1 MTATLDT
8 PTTATA
14 AEPGPEETNKV
25 QQPQRPVL
33 ELVPSTR
40 REDVVATTNLTAE
53 QIEELGRRLDGIR
66 DRILAERG
74 ASDAAY
80 IRDVIRKQRA
90 LEIGGRALL
99 FAGVLPP
106 AWIAGTAML
115 SIAKILENM
124 EIGHNVMHGQW
135 DWMRDPKIHS
145 SAWEWDNV
153 SSSAEWKHSHNYLH
167 HTYTNVVGKDR
178 DVGYGILR
186 LSEEQRWNPYYLGNP
201 VYNFLLSL
209 FFEYGVALHDLEV
222 EKVVAGEKP
231 LSRVWQQV
239 KSIGRKAG
247 RQAFKDYLAFPA
259 LAGPFWASVL
269 AGNVTA
275 NLVRNVWSHAVI
287 FCGHFPTGAV
297 QFEEEQLDDESRGEW
312 YVRQLLGSA
321 NLDGS
326 RFFHLMTGQLSFQIE
341 HHLFPDLPSNRY
353 AEIAPEVRELC
364 EEYGLE
370 YTTGPLWKQYL
381 QVLGT
386 INRLALP
393 NGKR

>member
-1 MTATLDT
+1 MTAVLEN
-8 PTTATA
+8 PTH
-14 AEPGPEETNKV
+14 AEPGPEETGRE
-25 QQPQRPVL
+25 QHPQRPVL
-33 ELVPSTR
+33 ELVPSSR
-40 REDVVATTNLTAE
+40 REDVAATTDLTAE
-53 QIEELGRRLDGIR
+53 QIEELGRRLDAIR
-66 DRILAERG
+66 DRVLAERG
-74 ASDAAY
+74 ASDAEY
-80 IRDVIRKQRA
+80 IRGVIRKQRA

-145 SAWEWDNV
+145 STWEWDNV
-153 SSSAEWKHSHNYLH
+153 SPSAEWKHSHNYMH

-186 LSEEQRWNPYYLGNP
+186 LSEEQRWTPYYLGNP
-201 VYNFLLSL
+201 LYNVLLSL

-222 EKVVAGEKP
+222 EKVVAGQKP
-231 LSRVWQQV
+231 LSRVWQQI
-239 KSIGRKAG
+239 KSIGRKTG
-247 RQAFKDYLAFPA
+247 RQILKDYVAFPA
-259 LAGPFWASVL
+259 LAGPFFLPVL
-269 AGNVTA
+269 AGNLTA
-275 NLVRNVWSHAVI
+275 NLVRNVWTHAVI

-297 QFEEEQLDDESRGEW
+297 QFTEEQLEDESRGEW

-321 NLDGS
+321 NLDGG
-326 RFFHLMTGQLSFQIE
+326 RYFHLMTGQLSFQIE

-364 EEYGLE
+364 REYGLE
-370 YTTGPLWKQYL
+370 YTTGPLWKQYM

>member
-1 MTATLDT
+1 MTAVSEAPVNDLRPD
-8 PTTATA
+8 
-14 AEPGPEETNKV
+14 
-25 QQPQRPVL
+25 QQPLRPIL
-33 ELVPSTR
+33 QLVPSSR
-40 REDVVATTNLTAE
+40 REDVQSTTSLTAE
-53 QIEELGRRLDGIR
+53 QIEELGRRLDAIR
-66 DRILAERG
+66 DRVLAERG
-74 ASDAAY
+74 ENDAAY
-80 IRDVIRKQRA
+80 IRKVVDTQRY

-145 SAWEWDNV
+145 STWEWDNV
-153 SSSAEWKHSHNYLH
+153 SSSAEWKTSHNYMH

-201 VYNFLLSL
+201 LYNFLLSL

-222 EKVVAGEKP
+222 EKVVSGEKP
-231 LSRVWQQV
+231 VSRVWQQV
-239 KSIGRKAG
+239 KGIGRKMG
-247 RQAFKDYLAFPA
+247 RQFFKDYVAFPA
-259 LAGPFWASVL
+259 LAGPFFAPVL
-269 AGNVTA
+269 LGNLTSNV
-275 NLVRNVWSHAVI
+275 VRNVWSHAVI

-297 QFEEEQLDDESRGEW
+297 QFEEEQLDGETRGEW

-321 NLDGS
+321 NLDGG
-326 RFFHLMTGQLSFQIE
+326 RLFHLMTGQLSFQIE

-353 AEIAPEVRELC
+353 AEVAPEVRELC
-364 EEYGLE
+364 REYGLE
-370 YTTGPLWKQYL
+370 YTSGPLWKQYL
-381 QVLGT
+381 QVLAT

-393 NGKR
+393 SGRR

>member
-1 MTATLDT
+1 MTATLET
-8 PTTATA
+8 PVNDLR
-14 AEPGPEETNKV
+14 PD
-25 QQPQRPVL
+25 QQPLRPTL
-33 ELVPSTR
+33 QLVPSSR
-40 REDVVATTNLTAE
+40 REDVAATTSLTAD
-53 QIEELGRRLDGIR
+53 QIEELGRRLDAIR
-66 DRILAERG
+66 DRVLSERG
-74 ASDAAY
+74 ESDAAY
-80 IRDVIRKQRA
+80 IRKVVDGQRY

-145 SAWEWDNV
+145 STWEWDNV
-153 SSSAEWKHSHNYLH
+153 SSSAEWKISHNYMH

-186 LSEEQRWNPYYLGNP
+186 LSEEQRWTPYYLGNP
-201 VYNFLLSL
+201 VYNLLLSL

-222 EKVVAGEKP
+222 EKVVSGEKP
-231 LSRVWQQV
+231 VARVWQQI
-239 KSIGRKAG
+239 KGIGRKMG
-247 RQAFKDYLAFPA
+247 KQFLKDYVAFPA
-259 LAGPFWASVL
+259 LAGPFFAPVL
-269 AGNVTA
+269 FGNLTA

-297 QFEEEQLDDESRGEW
+297 QFEEEQLEGETRGEW

-321 NLDGS
+321 NLDGG

-353 AEIAPEVRELC
+353 AEVAPEVRELC
-364 EEYGLE
+364 REYGLE
-370 YTTGPLWKQYL
+370 YTSGPLWKQYA

-393 NGKR
+393 SGRR

>member
-1 MTATLDT
+1 M
-8 PTTATA
+8 TTATTA
-14 AEPGPEETNKV
+14 LETPVNDLRAD
-25 QQPQRPVL
+25 QQPLRPVL
-33 ELVPSTR
+33 QLVPSSR
-40 REDVVATTNLTAE
+40 REDVEATTSLTAD
-53 QIEELGRRLDGIR
+53 QIEELGRRLDAIR
-66 DRILAERG
+66 DRVLAKRG

-80 IRDVIRKQRA
+80 IRKVVDSQRY

-145 SAWEWDNV
+145 STWEWDNV
-153 SSSAEWKHSHNYLH
+153 SSSAEWKISHNYMH

-201 VYNFLLSL
+201 VYNLLLSL

-222 EKVVAGEKP
+222 EKVLSGEKP
-231 LSRVWQQV
+231 VARVWQQI
-239 KSIGRKAG
+239 KGIGRKMG
-247 RQAFKDYLAFPA
+247 RQFLKDYVAFPA
-259 LAGPFWASVL
+259 LAGPFFAPVL
-269 AGNVTA
+269 LGNLTA

-287 FCGHFPTGAV
+287 FCGHFPAGAV
-297 QFEEEQLDDESRGEW
+297 QFSEEQLDGETRGEW

-321 NLDGS
+321 NLDGG

-353 AEIAPEVRELC
+353 AEVAPEVRELC
-364 EEYGLE
+364 REYGLE
-370 YTTGPLWKQYL
+370 YTSGPLWKQYL

-393 NGKR
+393 SGRR

>member
-1 MTATLDT
+1 MTETLEAPVNDL
-8 PTTATA
+8 
-14 AEPGPEETNKV
+14 GPD
-25 QQPQRPVL
+25 QQPLRPTL
-33 ELVPSTR
+33 QLVPSSR
-40 REDVVATTNLTAE
+40 REDVAATTSLTAE
-53 QIEELGRRLDGIR
+53 QIEELGRRLDAIR
-66 DRILAERG
+66 DRVLAERG
-74 ASDAAY
+74 ENDAAY
-80 IRDVIRKQRA
+80 IRKVVDGQRY

-106 AWIAGTAML
+106 AWVAGTAML

-145 SAWEWDNV
+145 STWEWDNV
-153 SSSAEWKHSHNYLH
+153 SSSAEWKISHNYMH

-201 VYNFLLSL
+201 LYNLLLSL

-222 EKVVAGEKP
+222 EKVVSGEKP
-231 LSRVWQQV
+231 ISRVWRQV
-239 KSIGRKAG
+239 KGIGRKMG
-247 RQAFKDYLAFPA
+247 RQFLKDYVAFPA
-259 LAGPFWASVL
+259 LAGPFFAPVL
-269 AGNVTA
+269 LGNLTA

-297 QFEEEQLDDESRGEW
+297 QFEEEQLDGETRGEW

-321 NLDGS
+321 NLDGG
-326 RFFHLMTGQLSFQIE
+326 RLFHLMTGQLSFQIE

-353 AEIAPEVRELC
+353 AEVAPEVRELC
-364 EEYGLE
+364 AEYGLE
-370 YTTGPLWKQYL
+370 YTSGPLWKQYL
-381 QVLGT
+381 EVLGT

-393 NGKR
+393 SGRR

>member
-1 MTATLDT
+1 MTAATTELET
-8 PTTATA
+8 PVTDL
-14 AEPGPEETNKV
+14 EPG
-25 QQPQRPVL
+25 QQPLRPTL
-33 ELVPSTR
+33 QLVPSSR
-40 REDVVATTNLTAE
+40 REDVAATTSLTADR
-53 QIEELGRRLDGIR
+53 IEELGRRLDAIR
-66 DRILAERG
+66 DRVLAERG

-80 IRDVIRKQRA
+80 IRTVVDGQRY

-106 AWIAGTAML
+106 AWIAGTALL

-145 SAWEWDNV
+145 STWEWDNV
-153 SSSAEWKHSHNYLH
+153 SSSAEWKVSHNYMH
-167 HTYTNVVGKDR
+167 HTYTNVVGRDR

-201 VYNFLLSL
+201 LYNLLLSM

-222 EKVVAGEKP
+222 EKVVSGEKP
-231 LSRVWQQV
+231 LARVWTQI
-239 KSIGRKAG
+239 KGIGRKTAK
-247 RQAFKDYLAFPA
+247 QAFKDYVAFPA
-259 LAGPFWASVL
+259 LAGPFFAPVL
-269 AGNVTA
+269 LGNLTA

-297 QFEEEQLDDESRGEW
+297 QFAEDQLEDETRGEW

-321 NLDGS
+321 NLDGG

-353 AEIAPEVRELC
+353 AEIAPEVRDLC
-364 EEYGLE
+364 AEYGLE

-393 NGKR
+393 SGRR